1 MNQNKVHI
9 IDDDEEETN
18 IFPVIDTITDHK
30 KTTELIT
37 PISKPIVKNIE
48 TEPNRIQMRPQVSI
62 PVQRELSSRIRN
74 APNRLNL

>member
-18 IFPVIDTITDHK
+18 NFPVIDTITDHN
-30 KTTELIT
+30 LIH
-37 PISKPIVKNIE
+37 SKPIIKIVKNIE
-48 TEPNRIQMRPQVSI
+48 I
-62 PVQRELSSRIRN
+62 PIQRELSSRIRN